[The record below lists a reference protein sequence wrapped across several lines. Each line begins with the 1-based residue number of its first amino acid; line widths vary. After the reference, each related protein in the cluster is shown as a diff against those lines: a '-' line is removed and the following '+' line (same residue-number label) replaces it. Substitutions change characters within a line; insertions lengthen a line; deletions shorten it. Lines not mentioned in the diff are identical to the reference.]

1 MRKCLLP
8 FFLLLVSCSI
18 FGGKAGVSITIQ
30 NRMDA
35 SIYIYD
41 FSPLQDAPEFPFEIK
56 AGANYVFESDLGY
69 LPEGYE
75 FKVEINGILYKSDT
89 GYVQDWSKFSIIFDG
104 EENTPRCTID
114 RDGEP
119 LNLKPVVESES

>member
-8 FFLLLVSCSI
+8 FFLLFASCSL

-35 SIYIYD
+35 SIYICD

-56 AGANYVFESDLGY
+56 AGANYVFESER
-69 LPEGYE
+69 LPEQYE
-75 FKVEINGILYKSDT
+75 FKVKINGMLYESET
-89 GYVQDWSKFSIIFDG
+89 RYVQDWSKFSIVFDE
-104 EENTPRCTID
+104 EENTPRCMIN
-114 RDGEP
+114 RDGRI
-119 LNLKPVVESES
+119 LHLTPVVESES